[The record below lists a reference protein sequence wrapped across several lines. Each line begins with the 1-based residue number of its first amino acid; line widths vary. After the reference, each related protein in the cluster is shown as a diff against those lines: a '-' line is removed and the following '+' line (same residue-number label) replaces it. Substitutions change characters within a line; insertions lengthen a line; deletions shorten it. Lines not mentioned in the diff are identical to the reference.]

1 MKRLYKIFISAP
13 IARDP
18 NYKGRFF
25 NMERQLKQHFAK
37 SELYESLSLRVIN
50 PVMEIVNG
58 ERAHYIRESLKLLAD
73 CDAVVF
79 ADDYETAP
87 GCVLEYNNAKE
98 MGLTIVMESELY
110 SGEYILA

>member
-1 MKRLYKIFISAP
+1 MKRLYKVFISGA
-13 IARDP
+13 IARNP
-18 NYKGRFF
+18 NYKEWFF
-25 NMERQLKQHFAK
+25 NIERQLKQDF
-37 SELYESLSLRVIN
+37 SELNPPGLCLRVIN
-50 PVMEIVNG
+50 PVMEIING

-79 ADDYETAP
+79 ADNYETAP

-98 MGLTIVMESELY
+98 MGLVIIMESELY